1 MVVFIT
7 AYWQM
12 VDLETKKPIYHKFHK
27 SNNHEYMLPVYEKQK
42 NGMIYPVLT
51 SDPEVSD
58 CVLGGVVMGTGFVV
72 GSDGI
77 IMTNANIVEKWTDRF
92 KFTKPGVLFEEM
104 KDKKGVSFFKESL
117 ITDEHLESL
126 KNWNPSDVKYFNPRN
141 QRKQPQTGTQKQ
153 AKLIGQNLL
162 LEVRFPGND
171 LRFKARF
178 LVSSEKHNVALIKV
192 DVDSPI
198 KALDLNASAQHNAV
212 LGGERVVMLGYPTMP
227 SKTYVTQ
234 PSNLKNLNSTT
245 ENSTNKISVVDMA
258 SVAEG
263 IVSKAPVNLIGEKQ
277 FNVIDVNYKSSVLRG
292 DYIEMSMSYSGEGN
306 NGGPVFNSDGKVI
319 GVFTS
324 NISGEYIGASTG
336 LAIPIQY
343 GLELLN
349 PTLRV
354 VK

>member
-1 MVVFIT
+1 
-7 AYWQM
+7 
-12 VDLETKKPIYHKFHK
+12 
-27 SNNHEYMLPVYEKQK
+27 
-42 NGMIYPVLT
+42 
-51 SDPEVSD
+51 
-58 CVLGGVVMGTGFVV
+58 MGTGFVV
-72 GSDGI
+72 ASDGV
-77 IMTNANIVEKWTDRF
+77 IMTNANIVEKWTDHF
-92 KFTKPGVLFEEM
+92 KFTKPGVLFEEV
-104 KDKKGVSFFKESL
+104 KDEKGISFFKESL

-126 KNWNPSDVKYFNPRN
+126 KNWNPSNVKYFNPRN
-141 QRKQPQTGTQKQ
+141 QRKQPQTGPQKQ

-162 LEVRFPGND
+162 IEVRFPGND
-171 LRFKARF
+171 SRFKARF
-178 LVSSEKHNVALIKV
+178 LASSEKHNVALIKV
-192 DVDSPI
+192 GVDSPI
-198 KALDLNASAQHNAV
+198 KALDLNASAQHNTV
-212 LGGERVVMLGYPTMP
+212 LGGEHFVMLGYPMIP

-234 PSNLKNLNSTT
+234 PSKLKNLNSTT
-245 ENSTNKISVVDMA
+245 ENSTNNISVVDTA

-277 FNVIDVNYKSSVLRG
+277 FNIIDVNYKSSVLRG
-292 DYIEMSMSYSGEGN
+292 DYIYIEMGMSYSGEGN

-324 NISGEYIGASTG
+324 NISGGDIGANTG